1 MKAMVDYI
9 FDVTKK
15 VIAMNKDKYVYFS
28 TGELVEEENI
38 MKAIRL
44 KTDEENNERIQAIK
58 AKASE
63 IITSK
68 YSIVWQLNHP
78 RVDIA
83 YTKDYEWI
91 DNIRE
96 ISNKAELNGTAL
108 ENIDWGI

>member
-1 MKAMVDYI
+1 MVWLKDLNGKYMIANTAIKEGLLLTDYPYGRDDI
-9 FDVTKK
+9 D
-15 VIAMNKDKYVYFS
+15 I
-28 TGELVEEENI
+28 
-38 MKAIRL
+38 
-44 KTDEENNERIQAIK
+44 AIK
-58 AKASE
+58 AKTSE